1 MIHKA
6 HKRRRGKIMI
16 AHEFNSMLKQTEK
29 LIGYK
34 DLPAPHDGCLC
45 ASGPNETLVVARSFM
60 GRLDRDDEG
69 ACLALFWRRAE
80 HRSSHSC

>member
-1 MIHKA
+1 
-6 HKRRRGKIMI
+6 MI

-45 ASGPNETLVVARSFM
+45 ASGPNETLVVARRSW
-60 GRLDRDDEG
+60 G
-69 ACLALFWRRAE
+69 AWIGMTKARAWPYSGAAPNIGALTHANC
-80 HRSSHSC
+80 H

>member
-45 ASGPNETLVVARSFM
+45 ASGPNETLVVARRSW
-60 GRLDRDDEG
+60 G
-69 ACLALFWRRAE
+69 AWIGMTKARAWALFWRRAE